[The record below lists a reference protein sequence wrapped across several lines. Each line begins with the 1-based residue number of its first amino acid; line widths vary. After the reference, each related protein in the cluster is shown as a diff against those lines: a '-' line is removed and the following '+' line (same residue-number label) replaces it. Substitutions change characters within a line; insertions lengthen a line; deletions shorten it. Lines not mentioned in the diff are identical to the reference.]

1 MKTALTLRPQESPV
15 QAASDS
21 QTVALWL
28 KGKAQTTQA
37 AYRRDLS
44 TFAAFVDG
52 KGLTSVTLADL
63 YAFAE
68 SLTGSPATQR
78 RTLAAIKSLF
88 RFAARIGYIRFDPG
102 SAVKLPALKNE
113 LAARILPEASVQRIL
128 AMDSDKISPRNSVIL
143 RLLYVGGLRAS
154 EIASLTWK
162 DIQENGNACQVTVYG
177 KGGKT
182 RVVLLTETMWK
193 ALQGLRNGAGSD
205 SPVFPSRIKKPYGE
219 FTNKSERKGTQR
231 GETGHMSAVQ
241 IFRIVQAAAKV
252 AGIEGNVSPHWLRHC
267 HASHALDHGA
277 PVSLVQSTL
286 GHASVATTS
295 RYLHARPDCSSA
307 TFILA

>member
-1 MKTALTLRPQESPV
+1 MKTAVALRPQESPV
-15 QAASDS
+15 PVQAASDA

-28 KGKAQTTQA
+28 HGKAQTTQA
-37 AYRRDLS
+37 AYMRDVA
-44 TFAAFVDG
+44 TFAGFIDR
-52 KGLTSVTLADL
+52 KGLASVTLGDL
-63 YAFAE
+63 QAFAD
-68 SLTGSPATQR
+68 SLQGSPATQR
-78 RTLAAIKSLF
+78 RTLAAVKSLF

-128 AMDSDKISPRNSVIL
+128 AMDTDKISPRNAVIL

-182 RVVLLTETMWK
+182 RVVLLTETMRK
-193 ALQGLRNGAGSD
+193 ALQGLRAGAASD
-205 SPVFPSRIKKPYGE
+205 APVFPSRGAHGKQ
-219 FTNKSERKGTQR
+219 KG
-231 GETGHMSAVQ
+231 GHLSAVQ

-307 TFILA
+307 TFIRA

>member
-37 AYRRDLS
+37 AYMRDLS

-205 SPVFPSRIKKPYGE
+205 SPVFPSRGA
-219 FTNKSERKGTQR
+219 R
-231 GETGHMSAVQ
+231 GKQGGGNLSAVQ